1 MSQQITQMLS
11 YAKVQGLQVESQKT
25 YQRGAEKLYNYF
37 NKDFDKITEDELKEY
52 VFHLAN
58 DRSYAPA
65 TIKINVESIKYL
77 FRTVL
82 NRESPF
88 LNSVRVPVSRK
99 LPVVLSIDETT
110 RLLNS
115 FKTFHNYVFYYTL
128 YSCGLR
134 IKEAL
139 HLEKQDV
146 DSTKMLLKIR
156 NGKGNKDRFVP
167 LPEHTLFL
175 LRTYYNTHKNPT
187 LLFPALGQGHNR
199 SPISTEPMSTAAV
212 RGALATA
219 RKRSGLIKTGITPHT
234 FRHSYATHLLEAG
247 VDIRKVQLYLGHN
260 TLQTTSIY
268 LHITSHGDGNA
279 RKKINRI
286 MNKHR
291 GDNNE

>member
-1 MSQQITQMLS
+1 MLS
-11 YAKVQGLQVESQKT
+11 YAKVQGLQVESQNT
-25 YQRGAEKLYNYF
+25 YRRGCEKLYNYF
-37 NKDFDKITEDELKEY
+37 GKEFDTITEDELKEY

-58 DRSYAPA
+58 DRGYAPA
-65 TIKINVESIKYL
+65 TIKVNVEGIKYL

-82 NRESPF
+82 NRESAF
-88 LNSVRVPVSRK
+88 LNSVRVPVTRK
-99 LPVVLSIDETT
+99 IPVVLSIDETT
-110 RLLNS
+110 RILNS
-115 FKTFHNYVFYYTL
+115 FTTYHNYVFYYTL

-139 HLEKQDV
+139 HLETQDV
-146 DSTKMLLKIR
+146 DKHKMRIKIR
-156 NGKGNKDRFVP
+156 GGKGGKDRFVP
-167 LPEHTLFL
+167 LPESTYEL
-175 LRTYYNTHKNPT
+175 LKNFYRTHKNPT
-187 LLFPALGQGHNR
+187 LLFPALGRGHNR
-199 SPISTEPMSTAAV
+199 GPISTEPMSIAAV
-212 RGALATA
+212 RGALAEA
-219 RKRSGLIKTGITPHT
+219 RKRSGLAKTGITPHT
-234 FRHSYATHLLEAG
+234 FRHSYATHLLEGG